1 MRWRILYLY
10 YALLTTSYQVN
21 TIKDG
26 AGTTTLTESL
36 KELDSATDNKVI
48 YGGDMRTTVGI
59 LDDAAVTTNAI
70 GGTNDTEQ
78 EQVDEAEVN
87 LSYFIFY

>member
-1 MRWRILYLY
+1 M
-10 YALLTTSYQVN
+10 N

-26 AGTTTLTESL
+26 ADTKTLTESL
-36 KELDSATDNKVI
+36 KELDSATDNKAI

-78 EQVDEAEVN
+78 EQVDEAEVS
-87 LSYFIFY
+87 LRYPIFY